1 MTGLFSCQPIEIL
14 EEVVFDYNKFGSMEL
29 SAAKKKIIDS
39 YESKY
44 SEPYID
50 HSLEK
55 TPKKYI
61 INWFENNFKTTGN
74 ENLFVMNIL
83 DASVKKSE
91 IPNVNSKKYEEKTI
105 FLFEVSFLAEFILYD
120 DSTIVL
126 ANSFVE
132 AKRTTT
138 SGKFISLMESERIVD
153 SLILDCL
160 IDFSKKSEELILI
173 HMSSFIL

>member
-1 MTGLFSCQPIEIL
+1 MTGLFSCQPIQIL
-14 EEVVFDYNKFGSMEL
+14 DEVVFDYNQFSSMVL
-29 SAAKKKIIDS
+29 SVAKKKINDS
-39 YESKY
+39 YESRYNK
-44 SEPYID
+44 PYID
-50 HSLEK
+50 HSLENS
-55 TPKKYI
+55 PKEYL
-61 INWFENNFKTTGN
+61 INWFENNFNTTGT

-91 IPNVNSKKYEEKTI
+91 LPNVNSKRYEEKTI
-105 FLFEVSFLAEFILYD
+105 FLFEVTFLVEFILYD
-120 DSTIVL
+120 DSTLVL
-126 ANSFVE
+126 ANSVVE

-138 SGKFISLMESERIVD
+138 SGKFISLMESERIID